1 MKSETHV
8 LKSWTLFFSDI
19 LTGERTSDIRA
30 TNDRR
35 FMKGDL
41 MELQEWDPVRGKY
54 TGRWAKVEITYVQT
68 NKSNPCAISREALR
82 DDYTVLSIKLL
93 DQGTFP
99 KTLLDEMNKTY
110 DFYDSSNRNKRHS

>member
-1 MKSETHV
+1 MKQETHV

-19 LTGERTSDIRA
+19 ISGERTSDIRA

-41 MELQEWDPVRGKY
+41 MELQEWNPITGKY
-54 TGRWAKVEITYVQT
+54 TGRFAMVEITYVQT

-93 DQGTFP
+93 FNEDYP
-99 KTLLDEMNKTY
+99 PYKVAEMNGEA
-110 DFYDSSNRNKRHS
+110 

>member
-1 MKSETHV
+1 MKQETHV

-41 MELQEWDPVRGKY
+41 MELQEWNPITGKY
-54 TGRWAKVEITYVQT
+54 TGRFAFVEITYVQT

-82 DDYTVLSIKLL
+82 DDFTVLSVKLK
-93 DQGTFP
+93 DVGNYVPF
-99 KTLLDEMNKTY
+99 KVVAMNGE
-110 DFYDSSNRNKRHS
+110 D

>member
-1 MKSETHV
+1 MKQEKHV

-30 TNDRR
+30 TDDRR

-41 MELQEWDPVRGKY
+41 MELQEWNPITGKY
-54 TGRWAKVEITYVQT
+54 TGRYAVVEITYVQT

-93 DQGTFP
+93 TKGDYLPF
-99 KTLLDEMNKTY
+99 KVAEMNGEAE
-110 DFYDSSNRNKRHS
+110 